1 MTAYGGG
8 AARGGRGTGLANW
21 LRYRG
26 QPGYYAWLLHRLT
39 GLGVLLFLA
48 VHIVETFLI
57 AFGPEVYNRALAN
70 YNTAHFRVMEV
81 GLLFAV
87 LYHALHG
94 LRITIQDFWP
104 WLWLHQRA
112 LVWATAILLVASF
125 TPLAILLLLPI
136 FRGEL

>member
-1 MTAYGGG
+1 MSTPRRPPG
-8 AARGGRGTGLANW
+8 AERGTTIGQWA
-21 LRYRG
+21 RYRG

-39 GLGVLLFLA
+39 GLGVLLFLG

-57 AFGPEVYNRALAN
+57 AFGPAVYDRAVAT
-70 YNTAHFRVMEV
+70 YNTPFWRVLEV

-94 LRITIQDFWP
+94 TRITLQDFWP
-104 WLWLHQRA
+104 RLWLRQRA
-112 LVWATAILLVASF
+112 LLWATALLLVASF
-125 TPLAILLLLPI
+125 TPLAILMLLPI